1 MSSINEKIV
10 RIMALALEISP
21 ADAPEDS
28 GNPHV
33 FVYYSAHCNL
43 TEVRVWLDGWNS
55 ETDAD
60 YYEAIWG
67 NSGEKAH
74 AKADGIIAY
83 LENLKEVQ
91 KNGSIV

>member
-10 RIMALALEISP
+10 RIMSLALEISP
-21 ADAPEDS
+21 ADAEENS

-33 FVYYSAHCNL
+33 FVQYSAHCNL
-43 TEVRVWLDGWNS
+43 LEVRVWLDGWNS
-55 ETDAD
+55 EADAD
-60 YYEAIWG
+60 YYRFFYG
-67 NSGEKAH
+67 CSGEKASK
-74 AKADGIIAY
+74 KADEIIAY